1 MVCILTQSES
11 SDSST
16 IATGKCLTAASNNDG
31 AWVTIQPC
39 TGSVFQ
45 KWTFT
50 GGVVQVFGNKC
61 LDVTDGV
68 NADGSKIQIS
78 TCLSQN
84 PSQQWYYDKVNPS
97 VLLLRRGTNLLSY
110 YVVGQPPRLGQ

>member
-1 MVCILTQSES
+1 MVCTLTHSES

-16 IATGKCLTAASNNDG
+16 IAAGKCLTAASNNDG

-39 TGSVFQ
+39 TGSVSQ